1 MRGHLHRGDTSSN
14 DRLKRGVVSGSLI
27 RANVDT
33 PELVERFKAEHRQVD
48 EHLVACE
55 ALVGQVVPLAER
67 LKQLK
72 PLLLAHLEA
81 KDAFYGRLKQLC
93 SDNGD
98 LASANIAT
106 IFKDN
111 MTVQSG
117 AIRRFFSS
125 LETAPS
131 PLLAQSFTTM
141 ALIIRNRLS
150 TEERAVFPLYLKNL
164 QS

>member
-1 MRGHLHRGDTSSN
+1 MDS
-14 DRLKRGVVSGSLI
+14 
-27 RANVDT
+27 
-33 PELVERFKAEHRQVD
+33 PELIERFKGEHRQID

-55 ALVGQVVPLAER
+55 ALVGQVVPLADR
-67 LKQLK
+67 LKELK
-72 PLLLAHLEA
+72 PVLLAHLDA
-81 KDAFYGRLKQLC
+81 KDAFYLRLRQLC

-106 IFKDN
+106 IFNDN
-111 MTVQSG
+111 MSVQSG

-125 LETAPS
+125 LEGAPS

-141 ALIIRNRLS
+141 ALIIRNRLA

-164 QS
+164 QF